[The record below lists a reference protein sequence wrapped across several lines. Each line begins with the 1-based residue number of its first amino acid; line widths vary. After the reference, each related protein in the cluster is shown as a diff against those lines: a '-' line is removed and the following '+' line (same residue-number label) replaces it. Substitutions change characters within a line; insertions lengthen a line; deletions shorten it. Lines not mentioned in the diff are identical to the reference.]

1 MSYFCF
7 CNFNFFR
14 SPLHEMNLREVMRIP
29 LRLWNQKTRNF
40 PVDFLGVGVD
50 TSAECGII
58 HA

>member
-7 CNFNFFR
+7 CNFNFLR

-40 PVDFLGVGVD
+40 PVDFLGEGVD
-50 TSAECGII
+50 MSVGFDII